1 MASSPK
7 SRSDDPARTVR
18 NLTIAVDDQHRV
30 SGLLSIPEGSRAC
43 LVLAHGAGA
52 GMNHP
57 FLAGIAAA
65 LAEQA
70 VAALRFQFPYM
81 EEGRRRP
88 DPPPLAHAAIRAAVA
103 EAKRQTSGLPLFAG
117 GKSFGGRM
125 TSEAEALQPLGVGG
139 LVFLGFPL
147 HPAGRPGD
155 ARARHLAGVGIPMLF
170 LQGTR
175 DQLADLDLLRP
186 VIKRLRS
193 RARLDVIE
201 GADHSFHVPSGHG
214 IDHAAMSRSLAATI
228 GAWID
233 QRLGLRSART
243 QRMAS

>member
-7 SRSDDPARTVR
+7 SRSDDPARAVE
-18 NLTIAVDDQHRV
+18 NLTVAVDEQHRV
-30 SGLLSIPEGSRAC
+30 SGLLSNPPGSRAC

-52 GMNHP
+52 GMHHP

-65 LAEQA
+65 LAQHGI
-70 VAALRFQFPYM
+70 AALRFQFPYM

-88 DPPPLAHAAIRAAVA
+88 DPPALAHATIRAVVA
-103 EAKRQTSGLPLFAG
+103 EAERQTAGLPLFAG
-117 GKSFGGRM
+117 GKSFDGRM
-125 TSEAEALQPLGVGG
+125 TAEAEALKPLGVSG

-155 ARARHLAGVGIPMLF
+155 ARARHLADVGVPMLF

-193 RARLDVIE
+193 RARLDIIE
-201 GADHSFHVPSGHG
+201 GADHSFHVPSRHG
-214 IDHAAMSRSLAATI
+214 MDDAAMRRSLAARIT
-228 GAWID
+228 AWID
-233 QRLGLRSART
+233 RRLGLRSGRS